1 MKDTNAPN
9 MTLPPPIKK
18 TQDKI
23 KKNKKKQKQKS
34 GPLKKQK
41 QIICA
46 NLTLRLCSGCL
57 LPKEAAS

>member
-23 KKNKKKQKQKS
+23 KKTKKNKNKN
-34 GPLKKQK
+34 P
-41 QIICA
+41 A
-46 NLTLRLCSGCL
+46 
-57 LPKEAAS
+57 P